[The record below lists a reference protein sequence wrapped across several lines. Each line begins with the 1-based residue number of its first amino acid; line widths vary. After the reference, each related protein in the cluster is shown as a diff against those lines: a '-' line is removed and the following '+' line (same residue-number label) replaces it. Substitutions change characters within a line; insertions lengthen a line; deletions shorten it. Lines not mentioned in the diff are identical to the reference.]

1 MAVALREFGRK
12 LTSND
17 SQPNERN
24 GKAPNA
30 YRAPRNEFADAFI
43 EVRRAFARGAG
54 FGEGVTNGTTVLN
67 GVSFDVFPGDVFT
80 ILGGSG
86 CGKST
91 LLNIL
96 IGVEEPTAGT
106 VHILDENI
114 HRLPKR
120 KRKELMRE
128 VGVLFQSGALLQSLT
143 VAQNVA
149 LPFQQHHP
157 EISRDRELLEE
168 TVLMKL
174 RAVRLAAHAAKYP
187 RELSGGMKKRAALAR
202 ALALDPKLL
211 ISDEPTSGLDPVST
225 KEIDNLTITLSRK
238 SGATVIVVTHDLLSF
253 QRIATRGIMLGAER
267 DGKLRGTV
275 LISGSRDEFF
285 ASKHPLVRS
294 FLHPEDDGVLVAAGE
309 VISNCGRNRYTCR
322 DHEILQI
329 PTWPLRAGAGATL
342 RRRSRVA
349 SLRVVSRAGRWTR

>member
-1 MAVALREFGRK
+1 MNLPTPPSKPAEPLLV
-12 LTSND
+12 
-17 SQPNERN
+17 
-24 GKAPNA
+24 
-30 YRAPRNEFADAFI
+30 
-43 EVRRAFARGAG
+43 VRDLEKTF
-54 FGEGVTNGTTVLN
+54 NGTTVLN
-67 GVSFDVFPGDVFT
+67 RVSFDVFPGDVFT

-106 VHILDENI
+106 VHILGENI

-120 KRKELMRE
+120 QRKELMRE

-157 EISRDRELLEE
+157 EISRDRELLDE

-174 RAVRLAAHAAKYP
+174 RAVRLAAHAGKYP

-211 ISDEPTSGLDPVST
+211 ISDEPTSGLDPVGT

-253 QRIATRGIMLGAER
+253 QRIATRGIILGAER
-267 DGKLRGTV
+267 DGKVRGTV
-275 LISGSRDEFF
+275 LLSGNREEFF

-294 FLHPEDDGVLVAAGE
+294 FLHPEDGGVLVATGKSCQTVEGTAH
-309 VISNCGRNRYTCR
+309 V
-322 DHEILQI
+322 
-329 PTWPLRAGAGATL
+329 P
-342 RRRSRVA
+342 
-349 SLRVVSRAGRWTR
+349 

>member
-1 MAVALREFGRK
+1 MNWPSRFENLEESSHAMIHSVNRETEKRLRPIALPEMNLPTPRSKSAEPLLVVRD
-12 LTSND
+12 LM
-17 SQPNERN
+17 
-24 GKAPNA
+24 KALP
-30 YRAPRNEFADAFI
+30 
-43 EVRRAFARGAG
+43 
-54 FGEGVTNGTTVLN
+54 NGTTVLN

-80 ILGGSG
+80 IIGGSG

-106 VHILDENI
+106 VHIFDENI
-114 HRLPKR
+114 HRLPKC
-120 KRKELMRE
+120 KRKSLMRE

-143 VAQNVA
+143 VAENVA

-157 EISRDRELLEE
+157 QISRDRELLEE

-174 RAVRLAAHAAKYP
+174 RAVRLTAHAAKYP

-238 SGATVIVVTHDLLSF
+238 SGAAVIVVTHDLLSF
-253 QRIATRGIMLGAER
+253 QRIARYGIMLGAER

-294 FLHPEDDGVLVAAGE
+294 FLHPEDDAVFVAA
-309 VISNCGRNRYTCR
+309 
-322 DHEILQI
+322 
-329 PTWPLRAGAGATL
+329 AGSYQTVEGK
-342 RRRSRVA
+342 VH
-349 SLRVVSRAGRWTR
+349 VQ

>member
-1 MAVALREFGRK
+1 MNLPI
-12 LTSND
+12 LPS
-17 SQPNERN
+17 
-24 GKAPNA
+24 KAAEPLLV
-30 YRAPRNEFADAFI
+30 
-43 EVRRAFARGAG
+43 VRDLVKVFPGGA
-54 FGEGVTNGTTVLN
+54 TILN
-67 GVSFDVFPGDVFT
+67 GVSLDVFLGDVFT

-106 VHILDENI
+106 VHILGENI

-120 KRKELMRE
+120 QRKGLMRE

-143 VAQNVA
+143 VAENVA

-157 EISRDRELLEE
+157 EISRDTELLDQ

-174 RAVRLAAHAAKYP
+174 RAVRLAAHARKYP

-267 DGKLRGTV
+267 DGKLRGTA
-275 LISGSRDEFF
+275 LLSGSREEFF
-285 ASKHPLVRS
+285 ASKHPLVRN
-294 FLHPEDDGVLVAAGE
+294 FLHPEDDGVLVAPRESCQTVEEKA
-309 VISNCGRNRYTCR
+309 
-322 DHEILQI
+322 H
-329 PTWPLRAGAGATL
+329 
-342 RRRSRVA
+342 
-349 SLRVVSRAGRWTR
+349 VV

>member
-1 MAVALREFGRK
+1 MNLPTPPSKPAEPLLV
-12 LTSND
+12 
-17 SQPNERN
+17 
-24 GKAPNA
+24 
-30 YRAPRNEFADAFI
+30 
-43 EVRRAFARGAG
+43 VRDLEKTF
-54 FGEGVTNGTTVLN
+54 NGTTVLN
-67 GVSFDVFPGDVFT
+67 RVSFDVFPGDVFT

-106 VHILDENI
+106 VHILGENI
-114 HRLPKR
+114 HRLRKR
-120 KRKELMRE
+120 QRKELMQE

-157 EISRDRELLEE
+157 EISRDRELLDE

-174 RAVRLAAHAAKYP
+174 RAVRLAAHAGKYP

-253 QRIATRGIMLGAER
+253 QRIATRGIILGAER
-267 DGKLRGTV
+267 DGKVRGTV
-275 LISGSRDEFF
+275 LLSGNREEFF

-294 FLHPEDDGVLVAAGE
+294 FLHPEDGGVLVATGKSCQTVEGTAH
-309 VISNCGRNRYTCR
+309 V
-322 DHEILQI
+322 
-329 PTWPLRAGAGATL
+329 P
-342 RRRSRVA
+342 
-349 SLRVVSRAGRWTR
+349 

>member
-1 MAVALREFGRK
+1 M
-12 LTSND
+12 
-17 SQPNERN
+17 SQPTPPAKSAE
-24 GKAPNA
+24 PLLV
-30 YRAPRNEFADAFI
+30 
-43 EVRRAFARGAG
+43 VRDLVKTF
-54 FGEGVTNGTTVLN
+54 NGTTVLN
-67 GVSFDVFPGDVFT
+67 GVSLDVLPGDVFT

-106 VHILDENI
+106 VHILGQNI

-120 KRKELMRE
+120 QRKELMRE

-143 VAQNVA
+143 VAENVA

-157 EISRDRELLEE
+157 EISRDRELLDE
-168 TVLMKL
+168 TVFMKL
-174 RAVRLAAHAAKYP
+174 RAVRMGVHARKYP

-225 KEIDNLTITLSRK
+225 KEIDSLTITLSRK
-238 SGATVIVVTHDLLSF
+238 SGTTVIVVTHDLLSF

-267 DGKLRGTV
+267 DGKVRGTV
-275 LISGSRDEFF
+275 LISGNREAFF
-285 ASKHPLVRS
+285 GSKHPLVRS
-294 FLHPEDDGVLVAAGE
+294 FLHPEDGGVLVETGKSCQTVEGKVHA
-309 VISNCGRNRYTCR
+309 
-322 DHEILQI
+322 
-329 PTWPLRAGAGATL
+329 P
-342 RRRSRVA
+342 
-349 SLRVVSRAGRWTR
+349 

>member
-1 MAVALREFGRK
+1 MNLPTPPSKPPEPLLVVRDLVKAF
-12 LTSND
+12 
-17 SQPNERN
+17 PN
-24 GKAPNA
+24 
-30 YRAPRNEFADAFI
+30 
-43 EVRRAFARGAG
+43 GA
-54 FGEGVTNGTTVLN
+54 TVLN
-67 GVSFDVFPGDVFT
+67 GVSLDVFTGDVFT

-106 VHILDENI
+106 VHILGENI
-114 HRLPKR
+114 HRLPR
-120 KRKELMRE
+120 RQRKELMRE

-143 VAQNVA
+143 VAENVA

-174 RAVRLAAHAAKYP
+174 HAVRLAAHAGKYP

-267 DGKLRGTV
+267 DGKVRGTV
-275 LISGSRDEFF
+275 LVSGSREEFI
-285 ASKHPLVRS
+285 ASKHPLVRA
-294 FLHPEDDGVLVAAGE
+294 FLHPEDGGVLVAAGKSCQTVE
-309 VISNCGRNRYTCR
+309 GKV
-322 DHEILQI
+322 
-329 PTWPLRAGAGATL
+329 
-342 RRRSRVA
+342 RVP
-349 SLRVVSRAGRWTR
+349 

>member
-1 MAVALREFGRK
+1 MNLPTPPSKPAEPLLVVRDLVKVF
-12 LTSND
+12 
-17 SQPNERN
+17 PN
-24 GKAPNA
+24 
-30 YRAPRNEFADAFI
+30 
-43 EVRRAFARGAG
+43 GA
-54 FGEGVTNGTTVLN
+54 TVLN
-67 GVSFDVFPGDVFT
+67 GVSLDVFSGEVFT

-106 VHILDENI
+106 VHVLGENI

-120 KRKELMRE
+120 QRKGLMRE

-143 VAQNVA
+143 VAENVA

-157 EISRDRELLEE
+157 QISRDRELLEE

-174 RAVRLAAHAAKYP
+174 RAVRLAAHAGKYP

-225 KEIDNLTITLSRK
+225 KEIDDLTITLSRK

-267 DGKLRGTV
+267 DGKVRGTV
-275 LISGSRDEFF
+275 LISGNREEFF
-285 ASKHPLVRS
+285 ASKHPLVRG
-294 FLHPEDDGVLVAAGE
+294 FLHPEDGGVLVAAGKSCQTAE
-309 VISNCGRNRYTCR
+309 RKV
-322 DHEILQI
+322 H
-329 PTWPLRAGAGATL
+329 
-342 RRRSRVA
+342 
-349 SLRVVSRAGRWTR
+349 VS

>member
-1 MAVALREFGRK
+1 MNLPTPPSKPAEPLLV
-12 LTSND
+12 
-17 SQPNERN
+17 
-24 GKAPNA
+24 
-30 YRAPRNEFADAFI
+30 
-43 EVRRAFARGAG
+43 VRDLEKTF
-54 FGEGVTNGTTVLN
+54 NGTTVLN
-67 GVSFDVFPGDVFT
+67 RVSFDVFPGEVFT

-106 VHILDENI
+106 VHILGENI

-157 EISRDRELLEE
+157 EISRDRELLDE

-174 RAVRLAAHAAKYP
+174 RAVRLAAHAGKYP

-253 QRIATRGIMLGAER
+253 QRIATRGIILGAER
-267 DGKLRGTV
+267 DGKVRGTV
-275 LISGSRDEFF
+275 LLSGNREEFF
-285 ASKHPLVRS
+285 ASEHPLVRG
-294 FLHPEDDGVLVAAGE
+294 FLHPEDGGVLVATGKSCQTVEGTAH
-309 VISNCGRNRYTCR
+309 V
-322 DHEILQI
+322 
-329 PTWPLRAGAGATL
+329 P
-342 RRRSRVA
+342 
-349 SLRVVSRAGRWTR
+349 